1 MMPAHLRNPFQADLV
16 YLMGG
21 ESREVEIGEY
31 PRLGKRAI
39 FERGGDV

>member
-1 MMPAHLRNPFQADLV
+1 
-16 YLMGG
+16 MGG

-39 FERGGDV
+39 FEKGRDAYIVDLDATQPFLR